1 MAVLQRNPHQPTL
14 LAQYPLV
21 KYSYAETSSDQHGPI
36 SWTHVQSNDLNAIFE
51 SEPVQQN
58 LRLRVVRAREQLED
72 IDLNDFAH
80 EASQQSIA
88 RQRNTKPLVALLV
101 KDPCLAFRFPSS
113 RDQRNIVRSYCA
125 LGKLQA
131 RIVVV
136 TNHKLN
142 DPGFQWEHGMGTEP
156 RALWPNASSPPSF
169 MPEFLTRNAT
179 NAPVLDESQKD
190 HLGARTF
197 SQIADPRTQESE
209 RPITSPSFD
218 SQALEQVLPPKRD
231 LPFSKPGPRLSNIS
245 SRPETLS
252 ESANSLDTLNAAVT
266 KSSRPGTALSRV
278 TVPAT
283 SSPARQLRLELEDSR
298 RGSINQEQGQLPR
311 GQVPV
316 SSPLL
321 ETSAFGLSSP
331 DVGNTISRHNT
342 TTQSPRVPSTLSPVQ
357 TKSPLSFRQDQ
368 QQYSHNLN
376 NVNATTTSPAP
387 YAPVMNSGDLSA
399 YLTTPESERSQLVNN
414 WICQQLEDDGF
425 RALCQDVERVWQR
438 IAFGS
443 RNAV

>member
-51 SEPVQQN
+51 SEPVQQK
-58 LRLRVVRAREQLED
+58 LKLRVVRAREQLED
-72 IDLNDFAH
+72 IDLNDFAQ
-80 EASQQSIA
+80 EASQQSIT

-113 RDQRNIVRSYCA
+113 RDQ
-125 LGKLQA
+125 A

-136 TNHKLN
+136 TNHELN
-142 DPGFQWEHGMGTEP
+142 EPGFQWEHGM
-156 RALWPNASSPPSF
+156 ASSPPSF
-169 MPEFLTRNAT
+169 MSEFLTRNAT
-179 NAPVLDESQKD
+179 NTPILDESQKD
-190 HLGARTF
+190 HLGARTL

-209 RPITSPSFD
+209 RPITSPIFD

-245 SRPETLS
+245 SRPVTLP
-252 ESANSLDTLNAAVT
+252 ESANNLDTLNAAVT
-266 KSSRPGTALSRV
+266 NASLRPVTALSRV

-331 DVGNTISRHNT
+331 DVGNTLSRHNA
-342 TTQSPRVPSTLSPVQ
+342 TTQSPRVPSNLSPVQ

-368 QQYSHNLN
+368 QQYSHNLS
-376 NVNATTTSPAP
+376 NVNATTTSPAS
-387 YAPVMNSGDLSA
+387 YVPVMTSADLSA